1 MLSTRE
7 WRRNRDRAGIL
18 LGLVYRAGNTSE
30 AWRIYRKW
38 ANAEITYEEAR
49 KRLLELERKANRR
62 GAGDRN
68 S

>member
-7 WRRNRDRAGIL
+7 WRRNRDREGIL
-18 LGLVYRAGNTSE
+18 LGLVYRAGKTTE
-30 AWRIYRKW
+30 AWRVYREW

-49 KRLLELERKANRR
+49 KRLLELARKANRP
-62 GAGDRN
+62 GAGSRN